1 MNLFHYQY
9 IIFVIIRYDTWNFV
23 FAMDDWLNISD
34 QCDDTVI

>member
-9 IIFVIIRYDTWNFV
+9 IIFLSICYEKWNFV
-23 FAMDDWLNISD
+23 FVMDYWLNISD